1 MTTQSVGRQ
10 SPAWN
15 RESIPIL
22 GFSLGMA
29 RDFLV
34 ALAVFGVVIAVA
46 AVIAFMSFA

>member
-1 MTTQSVGRQ
+1 MMTQSVGRP

-22 GFSLGMA
+22 GFSLGLA

-34 ALAVFGVVIAVA
+34 ALAVFGVVIVVA
-46 AVIAFMSFA
+46 AITAFMSFA